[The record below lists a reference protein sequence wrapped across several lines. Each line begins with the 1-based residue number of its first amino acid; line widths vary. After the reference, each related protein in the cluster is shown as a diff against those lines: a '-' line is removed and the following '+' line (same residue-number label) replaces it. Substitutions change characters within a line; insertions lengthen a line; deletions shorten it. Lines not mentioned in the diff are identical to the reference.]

1 MPRVIV
7 IAALLVLCAPAWAG
21 PARRQPTPESIRTG
35 MEGAAAGRADAA
47 TGPNRVTGEGD
58 VRSREWD
65 RKVKKSLGGICQG
78 C

>member
-7 IAALLVLCAPAWAG
+7 IAALLVLCAPAS
-21 PARRQPTPESIRTG
+21 ARRQPTPESIRTG
-35 MEGAAAGRADAA
+35 MEGAAAARADAA

-65 RKVKKSLGGICQG
+65 RKVKKSLGGICRG